1 MPIEEAE
8 AESAE
13 EISYK
18 QHRDPYEYATKDER
32 DAEDDFLAPARWWF
46 FTTLFPL
53 LAGTFGPVATAF
65 SICALAQS
73 WRIVADPNNTTEQQ
87 GLEVSDP
94 SWLITVNAISLGIAV
109 VTNLLMLM
117 QMAEKVPYR
126 FAAVCVIIGWW
137 LSSALLLG
145 LVAAA
150 PSQLSLPSG
159 QARTWSQAYYYAI
172 LAAGIYGVIGTML
185 AITAYGVYKGRY
197 ATKYKLTTAQRTL
210 MLQTMFFLGY
220 VLAAAEVYNYIEGWS
235 YLDAGLCCKVP
246 RGLITVLMRHLTV
259 YFEIVTVFT
268 IGMSAPL
275 FLPTHLMDA

>member
-1 MPIEEAE
+1 MSFTHAISYLLNTHKLVPRLDANIMPIEEAD

-18 QHRDPYEYATKDER
+18 KNRDPREYATKDER

-46 FTTLFPL
+46 ITTLFPL

-73 WRIVADPNNTTEQQ
+73 WRIVADPNNNTEQQ
-87 GLEVSDP
+87 GLDIPNP
-94 SWLITVNAISLGIAV
+94 SWLTGVNALALGIAV

-126 FAAVCVIIGWW
+126 FAAVFVIIGWW

-172 LAAGIYGVIGTML
+172 LAAAIYGVIGTML
-185 AITAYGVYKGRY
+185 AITAYGVYKGGY
-197 ATKYKLTTAQRTL
+197 ATKFKLTTAQRTL

-220 VLAAAEVYNYIEGWS
+220 VLAAAEVYNYIEGWT
-235 YLDAGLCCKVP
+235 YLDAGLWGEVS
-246 RGLITVLMRHLTV
+246 V
-259 YFEIVTVFT
+259 
-268 IGMSAPL
+268 A
-275 FLPTHLMDA
+275 

>member
-1 MPIEEAE
+1 MFFAHAISYLWNIHKLVPRLAAYIMPIEEAE

-18 QHRDPYEYATKDER
+18 KHRDPREYATKDER

-46 FTTLFPL
+46 ITTLFPL

-73 WRIVADPNNTTEQQ
+73 WRIVADPNNSTEQQ
-87 GLEVSDP
+87 GSGVSDP
-94 SWLITVNAISLGIAV
+94 SWLNIVNGLSLGIAV

-126 FAAVCVIIGWW
+126 FAAFFVIMGWW

-150 PSQLSLPSG
+150 PSQLPLPSG

-172 LAAGIYGVIGTML
+172 LAAAIYGVIGAML

-197 ATKYKLTTAQRTL
+197 ATKFKLTTAQRTL

-220 VLAAAEVYNYIEGWS
+220 VLAAAEVYSYIEGWT
-235 YLDAGLCCKVP
+235 YLDAGLWCEVP
-246 RGLITVLMRHLTV
+246 
-259 YFEIVTVFT
+259 VTW
-268 IGMSAPL
+268 SRR
-275 FLPTHLMDA
+275 